1 MSPPSAPLLLALDT
15 GSPRVSVALARGGQ
29 LLAERSLVQERSSAG
44 LLPAIEEVLAEAGA
58 TPRDLGGILA
68 LRGPGSFTGL
78 RVGLATAYGLHQ
90 ALGVPATGLS
100 TLAVLAHAAGEQP
113 GRVAGVV
120 DALRGEWFVQE
131 LAALGAAGAPPEAR
145 ILPASALLALAPVTL
160 VGFGIG
166 RAVDALGS
174 AAQGLRTLEPPPLA
188 AVALAFAAAGT
199 VEWDASL
206 LTRPL
211 YLRAPAVTPPA
222 SRVPATRATAA
233 G

>member
-1 MSPPSAPLLLALDT
+1 MSRPSAPLLLALDT
-15 GSPRVSVALARGGQ
+15 GSPRVSVALARGGR
-29 LLAERSLVQERSSAG
+29 LLAERSLAQERSSAG
-44 LLPAIEEVLAEAGA
+44 LLPAIEEILAEAGA

-90 ALGVPATGLS
+90 ALGLPATGLS

-120 DALRGEWFVQE
+120 DALRGEWFVQD
-131 LAALGAAGAPPEAR
+131 APSETPDPPGEAR
-145 ILPASALLALAPVTL
+145 ILPAAALPSLAPATL

-166 RAVDALGS
+166 RAVATLGS
-174 AAQGLRTLEPPPLA
+174 AAQGLRTIEPPPLA
-188 AVALAFAAAGT
+188 GVALAFAAAGT

-222 SRVPATRATAA
+222 SRASARRAPAA